1 MKKDRQE
8 PRIEN
13 VYQLEGR
20 VPVAKAIPF
29 GLQHVLAMFVA
40 NIAPLIIIASVA
52 VYNGQPFS
60 VIETARLLQNCML
73 IAGIGTMLQLYPV
86 WKIGSGLP
94 VVMGLSFTFLAACMT
109 AASQDYG
116 VMVGAII
123 VGGVFEGILGL
134 TAKYWRKI
142 ISPIL
147 SACVVVS
154 IGLSILNVGVSSFG
168 SSAKYPL
175 GSWQNLLVA
184 AITLAAA
191 LIFHTTLKGVAKQ
204 LYVLLGMIVGYV
216 VAVCFGMVDFAGM
229 TQTIRELGV
238 VAVPQLFA
246 YTPKFQMGT
255 ILSFCLVF
263 IVSAVET
270 IGDTTA
276 TCTGGLGRDITDKEI
291 SGSLCVDGFASA
303 LSGGVFGCSPITSFS
318 QNVGLISMTHVVNRF
333 TIMFGAL
340 AMILGGLFPPIGA
353 FFTTLPD
360 CVLGGCTVI
369 MFGSIMMSGIRMMQD
384 AGLDQRNVLIAA
396 TSLCLG
402 VGVTQVEGFFDN
414 LPPVFG
420 EIFAGNMVA
429 GVFVVGLIL
438 ELCLAQ
444 GPQALRDP
452 VKIGNFFRLCAA
464 DSRLRRFFRVRRKS
478 ILYLADMKRR
488 PAAQSNSV
496 AGDKIQ
502 KQG

>member
-1 MKKDRQE
+1 MKNKDQT

-13 VYQLEGR
+13 VYRLDGR
-20 VPVAKAIPF
+20 VPIGKAIPF

-52 VYNGQPFS
+52 VYNGQPFTA
-60 VIETARLLQNCML
+60 IETAQLLQNCML
-73 IAGIGTMLQLYPV
+73 IAGIGTLLQLYPV
-86 WKIGSGLP
+86 WRIGSGLP
-94 VVMGLSFTFLAACMT
+94 VVMGISFTFLAASMS
-109 AASQDYG
+109 AASKDYG
-116 VMVGAII
+116 IMVGAVI
-123 VGGVFEGILGL
+123 VGGCFEGILGL
-134 TAKYWRKI
+134 TAKYWRKL

-147 SACVVVS
+147 SACVVMS
-154 IGLSILNVGVSSFG
+154 IGMSILNVGVSSFG
-168 SSAKYPL
+168 SSSAYPL

-184 AITLAAA
+184 AITLVAA
-191 LIFHTTLKGVAKQ
+191 LVFHTTLKGVAKQ

-216 VAVCFGMVDFAGM
+216 VSIFFGMVDFETMG
-229 TQTIRELGV
+229 TTVKELGV
-238 VAVPQLFA
+238 VAIPRLCA
-246 YTPKFQMGT
+246 YTPRFDFGA

-276 TCTGGLGRDITDKEI
+276 CCTGGLGRDITAKEV

-369 MFGSIMMSGIRMMQD
+369 MFGSILMSGVRMMHD
-384 AGLDQRNVLIAA
+384 AGMTSRNVLIAA
-396 TSLCLG
+396 TSICLG
-402 VGVTQVEGFFDN
+402 VGVTQVDGFFDN
-414 LPPVFG
+414 LPAVFG

-438 ELCLAQ
+438 DLCL
-444 GPQALRDP
+444 PKDP
-452 VKIGNFFRLCAA
+452 
-464 DSRLRRFFRVRRKS
+464 
-478 ILYLADMKRR
+478 KRYE
-488 PAAQSNSV
+488 SM
-496 AGDKIQ
+496 
-502 KQG
+502 

>member
-1 MKKDRQE
+1 MKKPDQE

-13 VYQLEGR
+13 VYRLDGR
-20 VPVAKAIPF
+20 VPIAKAIPF

-52 VYNGQPFS
+52 VYNGEPFTA
-60 VIETARLLQNCML
+60 IGTARLLQNCML
-73 IAGIGTMLQLYPV
+73 IAGIGTLLQLYPI
-86 WKIGSGLP
+86 WRIGSGLP
-94 VVMGLSFTFLAACMT
+94 VVMGVSFTFLAACMAT
-109 AASQDYG
+109 ASQDYG
-116 VMVGAII
+116 IMIGAII
-123 VGGVFEGILGL
+123 VGGIFEGILGL
-134 TAKYWRKI
+134 TAKYWRKF

-168 SSAKYPL
+168 SSSAYPL

-184 AITLAAA
+184 TITLVSA
-191 LIFHTTLKGVAKQ
+191 LVFHTTLKGVAKQ

-216 VAVCFGMVDFAGM
+216 VSIFFGMVDFSAMGD
-229 TQTIRELGV
+229 TVSELGI
-238 VAVPQLFA
+238 VAIPQLCAFK
-246 YTPKFQMGT
+246 PQFQLGA

-276 TCTGGLGRDITDKEI
+276 CCTGGVGRDITAEEV

-369 MFGSIMMSGIRMMQD
+369 MFGSIMMSGVRMMHD
-384 AGLDQRNVLIAA
+384 AGMTPRNTLIAA
-396 TSLCLG
+396 TSICLG
-402 VGVTQVEGFFDN
+402 VGVTQVDGFFNN
-414 LPPVFG
+414 LPAFIGDV
-420 EIFAGNMVA
+420 FAGNMVA
-429 GVFVVGLIL
+429 GVFVVGLIMDL
-438 ELCLAQ
+438 LL
-444 GPQALRDP
+444 PRDP
-452 VKIGNFFRLCAA
+452 KCY
-464 DSRLRRFFRVRRKS
+464 DS
-478 ILYLADMKRR
+478 M
-488 PAAQSNSV
+488 
-496 AGDKIQ
+496 
-502 KQG
+502 

>member
-142 ISPIL
+142 ISP
-147 SACVVVS
+147 
-154 IGLSILNVGVSSFG
+154 
-168 SSAKYPL
+168 
-175 GSWQNLLVA
+175 
-184 AITLAAA
+184 
-191 LIFHTTLKGVAKQ
+191 
-204 LYVLLGMIVGYV
+204 
-216 VAVCFGMVDFAGM
+216 
-229 TQTIRELGV
+229 
-238 VAVPQLFA
+238 
-246 YTPKFQMGT
+246 

-438 ELCLAQ
+438 ELCL
-444 GPQALRDP
+444 PKDP
-452 VKIGNFFRLCAA
+452 
-464 DSRLRRFFRVRRKS
+464 
-478 ILYLADMKRR
+478 KRYETR
-488 PAAQSNSV
+488 
-496 AGDKIQ
+496 
-502 KQG
+502 